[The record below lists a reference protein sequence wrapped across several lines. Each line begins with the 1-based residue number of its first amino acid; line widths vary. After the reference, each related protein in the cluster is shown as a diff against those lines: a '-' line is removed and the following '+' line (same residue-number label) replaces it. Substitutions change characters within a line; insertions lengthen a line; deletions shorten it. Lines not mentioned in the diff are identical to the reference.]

1 MKAFSSWYCIFMT
14 LQLVHLRHVMVS
26 EEGGRRAQSM
36 EDNFRRTMPLNHRVV
51 RTNIN
56 FNQVSHRV
64 VRTNINFNQVS
75 HRVVRTN
82 INFNQVSH
90 RVVRTNINFNQV
102 SVTNLHE
109 SSTCDMTLV
118 TRETIALTASIMLLV
133 IWNARY
139 MYMYVTIHPQL
150 LFEVMASSM

>member
-1 MKAFSSWYCIFMT
+1 
-14 LQLVHLRHVMVS
+14 MVS

-36 EDNFRRTMPLNHRVV
+36 EDNFRRTMPLN
-51 RTNIN
+51 
-56 FNQVSHRV
+56 
-64 VRTNINFNQVS
+64 